1 MSRVSSP
8 FNSFEDRN
16 CADKK
21 PSKSCHLPARRG
33 TNQAFGGQ
41 NRVAELDACSLKTE
55 EWMNTEEAARYLRLS
70 VGALRNLTSN
80 GKVPYHKLG
89 NRNRYLLDDLRKLLL
104 ANKRGAFNYE

>member
-1 MSRVSSP
+1 MTTSP
-8 FNSFEDRN
+8 KNH
-16 CADKK
+16 
-21 PSKSCHLPARRG
+21 PRG
-33 TNQAFGGQ
+33 ANRDSVLQ
-41 NRVAELDACSLKTE
+41 NPDYCSLKTE